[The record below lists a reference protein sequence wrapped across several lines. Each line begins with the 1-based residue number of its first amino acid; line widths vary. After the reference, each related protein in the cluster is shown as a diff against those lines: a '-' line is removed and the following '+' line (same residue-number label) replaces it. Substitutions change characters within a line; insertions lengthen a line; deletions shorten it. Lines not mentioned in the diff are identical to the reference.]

1 MDLAGS
7 MLAKTWTIARWQV
20 LCHKVVD
27 QFLVNARQPDLVF
40 GQPVREMADATNMV
54 LNGERVVS
62 VVAEVTD
69 KRIGA
74 RSQHARFQPSI

>member
-1 MDLAGS
+1 MDPVES

-20 LCHKVVD
+20 LCHKLVD
-27 QFLVNARQPDLVF
+27 QFLVNPRQLDFVF

-54 LNGERVVS
+54 PNGESAVS
-62 VVAEVTD
+62 MAAEVAD

-74 RSQHARFQPSI
+74 RGQHARFEPSI